1 MAGKSD
7 FTDEEWED
15 LRKGATG
22 AGLLVSVSDR
32 SFFDTFKE
40 ASSLAKHVKGSRD
53 SDSQL
58 VRELASEGGTGFG
71 MIASPSEVQDGT
83 FESLEGRGRDV
94 ALEGPR
100 RAGEL
105 PRVRARARRVGRQG
119 RGRWGRGRGRHD
131 REDQGRARVAHS
143 GSGSVP
149 TPSAIR
155 LM

>member
-40 ASSLAKHVKGSRD
+40 ASSLAKHVKGSHD

-58 VRELASEGGTGFG
+58 VRELSSESGTGFG

-83 FESLEGRGRDV
+83 FESLKTAV
-94 ALEGPR
+94 ATLRSKAPDEVESYRAFVLELAESVGKA
-100 RAGEL
+100 AGGGDEAEAETIEKIKAAL
-105 PRVRARARRVGRQG
+105 V
-119 RGRWGRGRGRHD
+119 
-131 REDQGRARVAHS
+131 
-143 GSGSVP
+143 
-149 TPSAIR
+149 
-155 LM
+155 

>member
-7 FTDEEWED
+7 FTDEEWEE

-58 VRELASEGGTGFG
+58 VRELAPKAAP
-71 MIASPSEVQDGT
+71 ASG
-83 FESLEGRGRDV
+83 
-94 ALEGPR
+94 
-100 RAGEL
+100 
-105 PRVRARARRVGRQG
+105 
-119 RGRWGRGRGRHD
+119 
-131 REDQGRARVAHS
+131 
-143 GSGSVP
+143 
-149 TPSAIR
+149 
-155 LM
+155 